1 MTRHER
7 EPQGR
12 RDDGQRRGPKGPMTI
27 RYRGTEGDEGRRSGG
42 GKQTSRM
49 RDGASTSG
57 GETVSEYERE
67 QTIRMR
73 DEDEQDARTRGT
85 RRRRTDT
92 GQQTRRTRGSET
104 DRARRTEDRAKR
116 RSEGTAERRR
126 VDATLL
132 KNLHRLGRAVSPCS
146 YKARLSPRPDLPRS
160 SVGRD
165 SSSKLSHC
173 RLAPTSLVPR
183 SAVTRLPS
191 CRTVASPGSERRSH
205 RRPIRP
211 RRRDC
216 RAPAVAETTH
226 FPDVAGTRPARRR
239 EGERHVLWR

>member
-1 MTRHER
+1 
-7 EPQGR
+7 
-12 RDDGQRRGPKGPMTI
+12 GPMTI

-57 GETVSEYERE
+57 GETVSEYQRE

-132 KNLHRLGRAVSPCS
+132 KNQHRLGRAVSPCS

-165 SSSKLSHC
+165 CSSKLSHC
-173 RLAPTSLVPR
+173 RLARIGTS
-183 SAVTRLPS
+183 
-191 CRTVASPGSERRSH
+191 VASATDPAVAAARSPRTGCRRDH
-205 RRPIRP
+205 PLP
-211 RRRDC
+211 RRRRDAPGATTRR
-216 RAPAVAETTH
+216 RATCAVEMTAGTSRWSTTARTAVARSE
-226 FPDVAGTRPARRR
+226 PAAS
-239 EGERHVLWR
+239 

>member
-1 MTRHER
+1 TRGTTGPQGRRTEMTIRRPHGTTDRDDDQETARDDGEMPRHER

-27 RYRGTEGDEGRRSGG
+27 RYRGNEGDEGRRSGG
-42 GKQTSRM
+42 GKQTRRM

-57 GETVSEYERE
+57 GETVSEYQRE

-132 KNLHRLGRAVSPCS
+132 KNQHRLGRAVSPCS
-146 YKARLSPRPDLPRS
+146 YKARLSPRPALPRS

-173 RLAPTSLVPR
+173 RLARIGTS
-183 SAVTRLPS
+183 
-191 CRTVASPGSERRSH
+191 VAS
-205 RRPIRP
+205 
-211 RRRDC
+211 
-216 RAPAVAETTH
+216 
-226 FPDVAGTRPARRR
+226 
-239 EGERHVLWR
+239 